1 VTNRTI
7 EGIFALAIGALGC
20 LGLDVFIREL
30 RSDRDPLALA
40 LSGLVALAGLV
51 SIALLVRAVYFGN
64 DKR

>member
-1 VTNRTI
+1 
-7 EGIFALAIGALGC
+7 
-20 LGLDVFIREL
+20 
-30 RSDRDPLALA
+30 LA